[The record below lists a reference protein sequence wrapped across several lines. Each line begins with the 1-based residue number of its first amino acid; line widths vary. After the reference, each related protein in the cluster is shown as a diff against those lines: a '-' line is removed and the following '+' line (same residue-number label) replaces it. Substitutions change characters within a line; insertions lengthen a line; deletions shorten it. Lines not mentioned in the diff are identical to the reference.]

1 MMDLRLTTDE
11 LAPAPIPFPGRDARH
26 APGRGAGRR
35 LSSAPGRLGGLDA
48 DLSDGRST
56 TAAVERAL
64 ERVQSNLDD
73 LFEQA
78 DEWAEAAEN
87 PLPMKQWRWDPDNG
101 PRAA

>member
-11 LAPAPIPFPGRDARH
+11 TAPAPIPFPGRGV
-26 APGRGAGRR
+26 PGRSAGRR
-35 LSSAPGRLGGLDA
+35 ASGAAGRMAGLSRELG
-48 DLSDGRST
+48 DGRSV
-56 TAAVERAL
+56 TAEVERAL

-87 PLPMKQWRWDPDNG
+87 PLPMKQWRWEPDDG

>member
-1 MMDLRLTTDE
+1 MAGLSRE
-11 LAPAPIPFPGRDARH
+11 LG
-26 APGRGAGRR
+26 
-35 LSSAPGRLGGLDA
+35 
-48 DLSDGRST
+48 DGRSV
-56 TAAVERAL
+56 TAEVERAL

-87 PLPMKQWRWDPDNG
+87 PLPMKQWRWEPDDG